1 MCCSNGKLVL
11 RSRIQHVVH
20 DHGLKEQDFTET
32 FLRRAHG
39 FSITDDNENKWFKA
53 TAWRFTNLAHVVEQR
68 EKANVKKRKKAV
80 VAAAPDAAA
89 PAAADAAAEA
99 PTPKKKKAKAKKTE

>member
-1 MCCSNGKLVL
+1 MCCSNGNLVL

-39 FSITDDNENKWFKA
+39 FSITDDNQNKWFKA
-53 TAWRFTNLAHVVEQR
+53 TAWRFTNLAYVVGER
-68 EKANVKKRKKAV
+68 EKAKDRKYTGTGNEAHEERLEYGTNMAEI
-80 VAAAPDAAA
+80 VADNMAATFAAMC
-89 PAAADAAAEA
+89 
-99 PTPKKKKAKAKKTE
+99 T

>member
-1 MCCSNGKLVL
+1 MCCSKGKLVL

-39 FSITDDNENKWFKA
+39 FSITDDNQNKWFKD
-53 TAWRFTNLAHVVEQR
+53 TAWRFTNLAHVVGER
-68 EKANVKKRKKAV
+68 EKARLRRGGAG
-80 VAAAPDAAA
+80 
-89 PAAADAAAEA
+89 ES
-99 PTPKKKKAKAKKTE
+99 